1 MPQIF
6 LSAVNLFPLLSQRPR
21 CRNLRFTLILHFIHC
36 LYEKAKH
43 PAKFDRLMFIC
54 VSSNIQTYYSL
65 TGNRERDTYLLQL
78 FFKGF
83 YQVCRFDHKQG
94 IVKNARIPTGVWCD
108 IFSSIQNERKIIF
121 NVSELTEK
129 AESPPSVTAARKE
142 GRKQFFQNKISS
154 IIFKSPIRIV
164 QKIDSSS

>member
-1 MPQIF
+1 MKNLSFKMPQIF

-78 FFKGF
+78 FLKVSIKYVGLIISKELLKMLEF
-83 YQVCRFDHKQG
+83 
-94 IVKNARIPTGVWCD
+94 PLESGVTFFL
-108 IFSSIQNERKIIF
+108 IRTERKK
-121 NVSELTEK
+121 NNL
-129 AESPPSVTAARKE
+129 
-142 GRKQFFQNKISS
+142 
-154 IIFKSPIRIV
+154 
-164 QKIDSSS
+164 